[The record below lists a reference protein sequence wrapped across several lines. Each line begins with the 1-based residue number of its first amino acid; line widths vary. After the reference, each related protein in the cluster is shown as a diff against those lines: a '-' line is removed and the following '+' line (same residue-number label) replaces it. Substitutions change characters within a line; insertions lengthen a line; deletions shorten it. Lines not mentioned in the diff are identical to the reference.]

1 MSNRIAL
8 ISNDKDFFDY
18 IKPLLSL
25 RKCDE
30 IFSFTFASVLKK
42 LKYLKNAVI
51 IINSEGAKD
60 RTLDFLK
67 ILSNNPIIVSSFNSD
82 NDYDMQ
88 CMQNGALALINLLSE
103 SDEINAKL
111 KLAQKHTEFLDKIL
125 RYENILVKNNIF
137 SSNNGVLKKY
147 DEILDETLQNI
158 YDKSIKAVFVAI
170 SPSNTAKFLLKPEAI
185 ESIILDNIR
194 QSDLLMNYA
203 PNKYFLLLFNTD
215 IDNASKIWNK
225 IKTNLP
231 EEIYAGFSAITNQ
244 KRQQLINEVLN
255 KLHEAINNKV
265 DITEQKIDSIE
276 NLNIG
281 LNDLGGY
288 SNFKLFKQDFEK
300 KFEQI
305 VAPAFYQIAQKYKD
319 LLRGVAITQNCSAA
333 LGIFNIKTKSS
344 TFCFKISGS
353 GYSKFLVDVSI
364 TKTNGEVDSKRINLE
379 IEELE
384 SGLIEDMLEQFIA
397 EYKKEIDYD
406 NI

>member
-147 DEILDETLQNI
+147 DEILDEALQNI

-288 SNFKLFKQDFEK
+288 SNFKLF
-300 KFEQI
+300 
-305 VAPAFYQIAQKYKD
+305 YGR
-319 LLRGVAITQNCSAA
+319 RGRN
-333 LGIFNIKTKSS
+333 
-344 TFCFKISGS
+344 
-353 GYSKFLVDVSI
+353 
-364 TKTNGEVDSKRINLE
+364 
-379 IEELE
+379 
-384 SGLIEDMLEQFIA
+384 
-397 EYKKEIDYD
+397 
-406 NI
+406 